1 MCSLKQEDCT
11 TNETN
16 KALIRIHGL
25 YHNKTAQTDS
35 LIMLLLG
42 ERNLGPK
49 LLGVFPGGR
58 LEQFIEVK
66 SRLKILIKF
75 VFFQSKTM
83 VQNDLFNPLYIKGIA
98 RQLAMINC
106 LDAPINKKSNW
117 LIDNLNYFHSILKER
132 IQKKDEKAKEVIKFI
147 QEHDFDSEIEW
158 IVNNV
163 LKIQSP
169 IVFCNNDLIPA
180 NILVRNEIL
189 EKIKN
194 DESNEKLLDQLIVII
209 DFEYCSYN
217 FRGCEIGNF
226 FSEHM
231 FQYNTS
237 DPPYFTVDEDKYPNE
252 NHQRNFI
259 NEYLIKLKQIKGELS
274 EIDTVDHIMKE
285 VEAYQIGHNLF
296 WTILTLCCADDDV
309 TDPNSF
315 DCWVSEPLF

>member
-1 MCSLKQEDCT
+1 MCSLKHENCI

-16 KALIRIHGL
+16 KVLIRIHGL

-35 LIMLLLG
+35 LIMLILS

-58 LEQFIEVK
+58 LEQFIQVK
-66 SRLKILIKF
+66 LSLKILIKL

-106 LDAPINKKSNW
+106 LDAPINKKSKW
-117 LIDNLNYFHSILKER
+117 LIDNLHHYHSILKER
-132 IQKKDEKAKEVIKFI
+132 TKKKDEKAKEVIKFL

-158 IVNNV
+158 IVKNV
-163 LKIQSP
+163 MKIESP

-226 FSEHM
+226 FNGHM
-231 FQYNTS
+231 FQYNTP
-237 DPPYFTVDEDKYPNE
+237 DPPHFIVDEDKYPDE

-274 EIDTVDHIMKE
+274 EIDTIDHIMKE
-285 VEAYQIGHNLF
+285 VEVYQIGHNLF
-296 WTILTLCCADDDV
+296 WTLLPICCADDV
-309 TDPNSF
+309 NDPDLF